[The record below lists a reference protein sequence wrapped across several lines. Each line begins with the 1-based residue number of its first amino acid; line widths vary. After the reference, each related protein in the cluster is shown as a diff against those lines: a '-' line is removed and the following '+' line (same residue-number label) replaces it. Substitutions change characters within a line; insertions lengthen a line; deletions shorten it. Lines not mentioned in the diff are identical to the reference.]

1 MKFTYSVIH
10 TQNLNTLYFC
20 AFVDTFHCLLL
31 RKKSIHILNI
41 MNVSSKL
48 EERPIHNARSNK
60 LTESVSGVYL
70 AWESPIPAECCRGF
84 PQSHQA
90 NSETR

>member
-10 TQNLNTLYFC
+10 TQSLNILYFSI
-20 AFVDTFHCLLL
+20 FIDTCHCLLL
-31 RKKSIHILNI
+31 RKKSLPVLNI

-60 LTESVSGVYL
+60 LTESVSGLYL
-70 AWESPIPAECCRGF
+70 VWESPIPAECCRGF

-90 NSETR
+90 DS